1 MPHSHAPV
9 KCVPVPPALAFPHDI
24 ARVDEI
30 RDDALRRPFCYPHS
44 LGNVAKPRV
53 GIALDAEEHLG
64 VAREK
69 VPALSFR
76 T

>member
-1 MPHSHAPV
+1 MPHPHAPV
-9 KCVPVPPALAFPHDI
+9 ECVPVPTAFAFPRDI

-30 RDDALRRPFCYPHS
+30 GDDALRRPLCYPNR
-44 LGNVAKPRV
+44 LGDISKPRV